1 MLDIEIRIGLN
12 QNEKIGVVTIFLRIE
27 ERKGNNRGKKD
38 EIFNFDKMARNTN
51 ILNYIK
57 LILK

>member
-27 ERKGNNRGKKD
+27 ERKGKSVTMERRKLK
-38 EIFNFDKMARNTN
+38 F
-51 ILNYIK
+51 
-57 LILK
+57 LILIEWHVIRIY